1 MFIFGK
7 IKQHLA
13 EMGLKG
19 ANKHYITLSVICL
32 MLVVTGCIQV
42 QSIGKKVF
50 RLNYSSGTLESI
62 DPAFAKDLY
71 IMWTVHMVYNTLVD
85 ADENQ
90 HIVPSLATRWDVAS
104 DGLTYTFY
112 LRNDVYFQDNPLF
125 LNGKGRR
132 MTAADVVYSYNRL
145 IDPTTASTGAWIFN
159 GRVVENSPFVA
170 VNDTTV
176 QIKLAH
182 PFRPLVQMLSMPYCS
197 IVPREVAEHWGRDF
211 RRHPCGTGPFM
222 YHYWDEGNVL
232 ILHKNP
238 NYWETEKG
246 NRLPLTDA
254 VQITFTDSKA
264 TEFFLFMQGKLDF
277 VNGIDGTFKDL
288 VLARNGTL
296 KKEYAS
302 KFHLDKGV
310 YYDTEYIGFL
320 TDSTAPGMAGQ
331 PTLNPLVRQ
340 AINYAVDRKKIVT
353 YFRNG
358 TGIPACGG
366 FIPYGMPGYDS
377 TENYGYHYDP
387 AKAQQ
392 LLAQAGYPHGKGLI
406 PIKITTVDNWV
417 DITNLVATQLQEAG
431 IPIHIEVLQPNILKQ
446 QTALGQVACFRATW
460 LADYPDAESYMA
472 FFYSS
477 YPAPPNYTHFKN
489 ALFDKWYAQCLN
501 APDSTRLQLYRNMD
515 SLAMSYAPVLPLFYD
530 QLLHFTQ
537 NNVHGFSSN
546 AMNILE
552 LKRVEMK

>member
-1 MFIFGK
+1 MRP
-7 IKQHLA
+7 
-13 EMGLKG
+13 MG
-19 ANKHYITLSVICL
+19 ANKHFLFLLLTLGLLAGTSCRQ
-32 MLVVTGCIQV
+32 TATEN
-42 QSIGKKVF
+42 KKVF

-71 IMWTVHMVYNTLVD
+71 IMWTVHMVYNTLVE
-85 ADENQ
+85 ADEHE
-90 HIVPSLATRWDVAS
+90 HIVPSLATRWDVS
-104 DGLTYTFY
+104 NDGLTYTFH

-125 LNGKGRR
+125 SGGKGRR
-132 MTAADVVYSYNRL
+132 MVAADVVYSFNRL
-145 IDPTTASTGAWIFN
+145 IDPATASTGGWIFN
-159 GRVVENSPFVA
+159 GRVATQQPFTA
-170 VNDTTV
+170 INDTTL

-197 IVPREVAEHWGRDF
+197 IVPQEVAKHWGSDF

-232 ILHKNP
+232 VLHKNP
-238 NYWETEKG
+238 HYWEKE
-246 NRLPLTDA
+246 NDRQLPLTDA

-264 TEFFLFMQGKLDF
+264 TEFFLFLQHKLDF

-288 VLARNGTL
+288 VLARSGTL

-310 YYDTEYIGFL
+310 YFDTEYIGFL
-320 TDSTAPGMAGQ
+320 MDSSNKAVQGQ
-331 PTLNPLVRQ
+331 PTQNLLVRQ

-358 TGIPACGG
+358 TGIPASGG

-377 TENYGYHYDP
+377 AQHYGYHYDP
-387 AKAQQ
+387 AKALQ
-392 LLAQAGYPHGKGLI
+392 LLAQAGYPHGKGLA
-406 PIKITTVDNWV
+406 PVKLTTVDNWV
-417 DITNLVATQLQEAG
+417 DITNLVATQLQEVG
-431 IPIHIEVLQPNILKQ
+431 IPTEIDVLQPNILKQ
-446 QTALGQVACFRATW
+446 QTSESRVACFRATW

-472 FFYSS
+472 FFYSR
-477 YPAPPNYTHFKN
+477 YPAPPNYTRFRN
-489 ALFDKWYAQCLN
+489 AQFDTWYDQSLN
-501 APDSTRLQLYRNMD
+501 APDSTRLQLYHKMD
-515 SLAMSYAPVLPLFYD
+515 SLAMSYAPILPLFYD

-546 AMNILE
+546 AMNIIE
-552 LKRVEMK
+552 LKRVELK